1 MHVTMSSFKIKLSKA
16 LATTNTPP
24 SSPAPPPKKDNVEVQ
39 LDHFWPWLNNFNQD
53 GERGGAIAVPNP
65 QDKTSV
71 SKEVQNC

>member
-24 SSPAPPPKKDNVEVQ
+24 SSPRQKNNVEVQ
-39 LDHFWPWLNNFNQD
+39 LDHFWSWLNNFNQG

-65 QDKTSV
+65 QDKISV
-71 SKEVQNC
+71 GKEVQNC

>member
-24 SSPAPPPKKDNVEVQ
+24 SSPPPHKKNNVEVQ
-39 LDHFWPWLNNFNQD
+39 LDHFWPWLNNFNQG

-65 QDKTSV
+65 QDKISV
-71 SKEVQNC
+71 GKEVQNC